1 MLSLVAALAL
11 AAAPAPKNV
20 VECFLA
26 LPDTVPTLDKMDLE
40 LREAALK
47 KSSTV
52 VDLKNGFL
60 SFKTDWDSEGQ
71 RDQYTVQVAIFQRT
85 DKKFIV
91 GVARDDVF
99 DHPVG
104 MFQLVDGEWTDVTG
118 SVLPELTQADFWKS
132 KKQPP
137 SLVSFFYSVYR
148 LPQLGTT
155 ITVSRLPWIKRH
167 WDDGRDDVSTP
178 EERAQQDA
186 AEDEAEASL
195 RKVSLVWN
203 AKRGVFTKAP

>member
-1 MLSLVAALAL
+1 MFVLVSALVI

-26 LPDTVPTLDKMDLE
+26 LPDTVPTLDKMALE
-40 LREAALK
+40 TKEAALK
-47 KSSTV
+47 QSSTV
-52 VDLKNGFL
+52 IDLKNGFL
-60 SFKTDWDSEGQ
+60 SFKTDWDSQGQ
-71 RDQYTVQVAIFQRT
+71 SDPYTVQVAIFQRT

-91 GVARDDVF
+91 AVARDDVF
-99 DHPVG
+99 DQPVS
-104 MFQLVDGEWTDVTG
+104 MFQLVDGEWLDVTAN
-118 SVLPELTQADFWKS
+118 VLPELTQSDFWTS

-137 SLVSFFYSVYR
+137 ALVSFFYSVYR

-155 ITVSRLPWIKRH
+155 ITVSRLPWVKRH

-178 EERAQQDA
+178 EERALQDA
-186 AEDEAEASL
+186 AEDEASASI

-203 AKRGVFTKAP
+203 AKKGVFTKRY